1 MMAKYIALE
10 LNLVCAF
17 ILISLCG
24 CQPKREREKKET
36 KLFTLVA
43 HSIALVLIAEG
54 ATGMVNG
61 VALWHAVVINKI
73 ATFISYLLPP
83 IICLF
88 WVWYV
93 IYRILG
99 SDELIVKRIY
109 LFALPAVVAILQ
121 MISNPFFH
129 TVYYFADGNIFT
141 KGNLFI
147 INEIVCFLYVFLAL
161 CLCLYKTLFDARKK
175 CLLLSLPMILPVAGY
190 ILQHIFNMG
199 FLTWPFATISLIVLH
214 LVRMAQKQNEQF
226 AASEDIKKEVI
237 TINETVIKNMIQPHF
252 LFNALS
258 TICYLCETKPKEAE
272 KTIQSF
278 ATFLRT
284 TLNSTVQK
292 DPIPFTQEIE
302 LVKSY
307 MVIEKYRFPFI
318 NIEYDIECATFK
330 IPAVTVQPL
339 VHNAI
344 RFGLCPK
351 QGGLIKIHSF
361 LKNNNF
367 YVTIIDDGQGFDP
380 LAPLDP
386 SESHNGIKLAKERLA
401 SMCNGTLTVQSAKG
415 EGTVVTIT
423 IPNIEQKNN

>member
-1 MMAKYIALE
+1 MAKYIALE
-10 LNLVCAF
+10 LDLICAF
-17 ILISLCG
+17 ILISLCV
-24 CQPKREREKKET
+24 CQPERERKKMET
-36 KLFTLVA
+36 KIFTLIA
-43 HSIALVLIAEG
+43 HSVALVLIAEG
-54 ATGMVNG
+54 VGGMVNG
-61 VALWHAVVINKI
+61 VALHQAAVINEI
-73 ATFISYLLPP
+73 TTFISYLLPP
-83 IICLF
+83 IICFF
-88 WVWYV
+88 WVWFI
-93 IYRILG
+93 IYKMFD
-99 SDELIVKRIY
+99 SDKLIVRKIY
-109 LFALPAVVAILQ
+109 LFVLPAVVATLQ

-129 TVYYFADGNIFT
+129 TAYYFADGNIFT
-141 KGNLFI
+141 KGNLFR
-147 INEIVCFLYVFLAL
+147 INEIVCFLYVFVTL
-161 CLCLYKTLFDARKK
+161 CLCLYKSLFDARKK
-175 CLLLSLPMILPVAGY
+175 DLFYLLPIIPPVIGY
-190 ILQHIFNMG
+190 IVQQKINAG
-199 FLTWPFATISLIVLH
+199 FLTWPFATVSLVILH
-214 LVRMAQKQNEQF
+214 LVMVAQKQDEQF
-226 AASEDIKKEVI
+226 VVIERVKNEVI
-237 TINETVIKNMIQPHF
+237 TTNETVIKNMIQPHF

-284 TLNSTVQK
+284 ALNSTVQK
-292 DPIPFTQEIE
+292 DPIPFTQEME

-318 NIEYDIECATFK
+318 NIEYDIECDAFK